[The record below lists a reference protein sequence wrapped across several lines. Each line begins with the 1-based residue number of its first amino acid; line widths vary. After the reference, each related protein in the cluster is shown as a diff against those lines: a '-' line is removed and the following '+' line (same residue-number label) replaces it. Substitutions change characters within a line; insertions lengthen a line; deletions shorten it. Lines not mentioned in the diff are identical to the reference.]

1 MIDRLIESK
10 LRASTGIGKA
20 VIVMGARQVGK
31 TTVLHKLLDNAHDVL
46 WLNGD
51 DTDVRGLFENVN
63 SARLKA
69 IIGSSK
75 TLVIDEA
82 QRIRDIGIKLKLITD
97 QIPEVQLFAT
107 GSSSFEL
114 ANEINEPLTGRKRE
128 HKLYPLS
135 YEEMVKSHGM
145 LEEGRLIP
153 HRLVFGYYP
162 EVVMNAGNEKTIL
175 RELADSY
182 LFKDILIWDAVKKSD
197 KLVKLMQALA
207 LQTGSQVSYSEVGG
221 LCGLDYKTVE
231 KYITL
236 LEQTY
241 IVFRLG
247 SFSRNLRNEL
257 KKSRKI
263 YFYDNGIRNSLIANF
278 TQLESRTD
286 VGALWENFLMAER
299 MKALHYHDIW
309 VNSWFWRTAQ
319 QKEIDLVEERGGK
332 LSAFEFKWNPGA
344 KTKDPKLF
352 LDSYPNSSYS
362 VIHRENFDNFLLLSD

>member
-1 MIDRLIESK
+1 MINRLIESK
-10 LRASTGIGKA
+10 LAASMGIGKA
-20 VIVMGARQVGK
+20 VILMGARQVGK
-31 TTVLHKLLDNAHDVL
+31 TTVLHKLLDAAHDVL

-51 DTDVRGLFENVN
+51 DPDVRSLFEDVT
-63 SARLKA
+63 SSRLKA
-69 IIGSSK
+69 IIGNKK

-97 QIPEVQLFAT
+97 QIPEVQLVAT

-128 HKLYPLS
+128 HRLYPLS
-135 YEEMVKSHGM
+135 YAEMADDHGA
-145 LEEGRLIP
+145 LEENRLIP

-162 EVVMNAGNEKTIL
+162 EVVMNAGSEKTIL

-197 KLVKLMQALA
+197 KLVKLLRALA
-207 LQTGSQVSYSEVGG
+207 LHVGSQVSYSELGG
-221 LCGLDYKTVE
+221 ICGIDYKTVE
-231 KYITL
+231 KYIIL

-257 KKSRKI
+257 KKSRKV

-286 VGALWENFLMAER
+286 VGALWENFLMSER
-299 MKALHYHDIW
+299 MKALNYHDIW
-309 VNSWFWRTAQ
+309 VNSWFWRTDL
-319 QKEIDLVEERGGK
+319 QKEIDLVEERDGK
-332 LSAFEFKWNPGA
+332 LSAFEFKWNPSA
-344 KTKDPKLF
+344 KIKEPKLF

-362 VIHRENFDNFLLLSD
+362 VIHRENFEDFLYL